1 MTVGQSRWMEQPLID
16 EQKRLA
22 ALSEAELNLR
32 LNQLQTMTSEDDIL
46 YLLYTIQEA
55 FLAREDGI
63 EAYLAIVDP
72 FLGLD
77 GVEQVLA
84 IFMYEKGERYAFDLA
99 LRTASP
105 YLPYGLALKLE
116 EVAASRSRTARNVQQ
131 TDDAS
136 YLQLEEKPAVTL
148 TEQDWITLYR
158 FGTLEEQVRFLAQTD
173 LRVHPELMHYIVH
186 DYLTGRD
193 VKHPSAL
200 VIQRLLPQLT
210 ESAHVYPIEVS
221 IQSLDVHMLFHR
233 PEQLESCLT
242 QQAIQLQR
250 LADAAFDLERMDPF
264 KALLLMNWYQI
275 VYLEE
280 TMEQGEVVDEWLGAV
295 EELADLDFLSEA
307 PPESLSPQ
315 AQKIY
320 RAVHLV
326 LPEGKLYEQAL
337 LQ

>member
-1 MTVGQSRWMEQPLID
+1 MIVGQSRWMEQPLMD

-22 ALSEAELNLR
+22 ALSQAELNVL

-46 YLLYTIQEA
+46 YLLYTIQGA

-63 EAYLAIVDP
+63 EVYSSIVDP

-116 EVAASRSRTARNVQQ
+116 EVTVSRSRTTRNAQH

-136 YLQLEEKPAVTL
+136 YLQWEEKPAATL
-148 TEQDWITLYR
+148 TEQEWIELYR
-158 FGTLEEQVRFLAQTD
+158 TGTLNEQFRFLAQTD
-173 LRVHPELMHYIVH
+173 LRVHPILMHYIVN

-193 VKHPSAL
+193 VRNPSAL
-200 VIQRLLPQLT
+200 VIHRLLPQLT
-210 ESAHVYPIEVS
+210 DSAHVFPIDVS
-221 IQSLDVHMLFHR
+221 IQSLDVHVLFHR
-233 PEQLESCLT
+233 PEQLELYLAKQAT
-242 QQAIQLQR
+242 QLHR
-250 LADAAFDLERMDPF
+250 FADSAFDLKRMDPF
-264 KALLLMNWYQI
+264 KALLIMTWYQI

-280 TMEQGEVVDEWLGAV
+280 TVEQDESADEWLHAV
-295 EELADLDFLSEA
+295 EELADFDFSSVV
-307 PPESLSPQ
+307 PPESLSEQ